1 VRNQILIA
9 FVILILSSAAAV
21 VAKSTWY
28 DKDMELPWIRTS
40 TPPPAPIQ
48 TDHSDISNRA
58 KTDQPP
64 APKPGT
70 ILIDQVLDD
79 LANGSAFF
87 IDAREPHEFVE
98 GRLRGVIHIPS
109 SAIYDNIDDLYA
121 QGVGSDDKIIVYCGG
136 GECEASHNVAEAL
149 RGDFNFT
156 HVWVYENGWAEIESS
171 GRFDAYIERGG
182 EE

>member
-1 VRNQILIA
+1 MRNQILTVL
-9 FVILILSSAAAV
+9 VILVLSSAAAV

-28 DKDMELPWIRTS
+28 DKDMELPWIRT
-40 TPPPAPIQ
+40 PPPAPTQ
-48 TDHSDISNRA
+48 TDHSDTSNHG
-58 KTDQPP
+58 KTDQLP

-79 LANGSAFF
+79 LANGSAVFV
-87 IDAREPHEFVE
+87 DAREPHEFVE

-109 SAIYDNIDDLYA
+109 SAIYDNIDNLYA

-136 GECEASHNVAEAL
+136 GECEASHNVADAL
-149 RGDFNFT
+149 RGEFNFT
-156 HVWVYENGWAEIESS
+156 HVLVYENGWAEIESS